1 MADNR
6 SFMDVVSKIC
16 EKYSD
21 YEINDE
27 QAVALVERAHERF
40 LSDNEHIST
49 ESVAS
54 SNNSE
59 YNKVVDAICEKFND
73 DDINASQAVA
83 LMEKAIDT
91 YLN

>member
-40 LSDNEHIST
+40 LIWRVIKIKLTLLKSKIHRAT
-49 ESVAS
+49 V
-54 SNNSE
+54 
-59 YNKVVDAICEKFND
+59 K
-73 DDINASQAVA
+73 QADLHYVGSITIDVA